1 MINVDHPNIIKIY
14 KYFNEWDFLYIV
26 MECCYGGEL
35 FEKEITL
42 SENNLA
48 ILAKKILTAIN
59 YCHKKNIVHRDLKPE
74 NILYTSKEKNAD
86 IKIVDWGLSCF
97 YKLGFFFFFLL
108 NIANCFFF
116 NFYSLFFLLI
126 IFLFTFFFIIYHFLF
141 IFLFIY
147 YLFINFFFSI
157 LFTFYSFFFYFI
169 NFLLTFFFFSILL
182 TFYSFFLFI
191 LLTVFF
197 FLKKIKGKT
206 NQ

>member
-1 MINVDHPNIIKIY
+1 MINKVSIFIYSALLLNFNNNNLPLVKKKKKKKKKISKEEEESILSEIQIMINVDHPNIIKIY

-97 YKLGFFFFFLL
+97 YKLGFFFFF
-108 NIANCFFF
+108 
-116 NFYSLFFLLI
+116 Y
-126 IFLFTFFFIIYHFLF
+126 
-141 IFLFIY
+141 
-147 YLFINFFFSI
+147 
-157 LFTFYSFFFYFI
+157 
-169 NFLLTFFFFSILL
+169 
-182 TFYSFFLFI
+182 
-191 LLTVFF
+191 
-197 FLKKIKGKT
+197 
-206 NQ
+206 